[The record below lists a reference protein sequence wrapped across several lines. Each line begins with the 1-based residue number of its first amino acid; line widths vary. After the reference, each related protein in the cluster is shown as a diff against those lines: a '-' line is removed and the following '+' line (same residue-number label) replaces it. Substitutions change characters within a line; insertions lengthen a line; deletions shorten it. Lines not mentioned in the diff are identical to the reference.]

1 MASKA
6 EQWWLLG
13 EDRQPVGPVTTELL
27 LEGIAAGRV
36 PEDSFVCVVGG
47 TEWQVLGDIARFASA
62 VSGVRPVT
70 NSEPPTIQ
78 TRLRKLHDLEAH
90 TLVDGI
96 PLWPAEPA
104 SEVEPVTS
112 TLRQHIAGFDDEE
125 HTIVDA
131 PFRPSDPP
139 E

>member
-1 MASKA
+1 
-6 EQWWLLG
+6 
-13 EDRQPVGPVTTELL
+13 VTTGLL

-36 PEDSFVCVVGG
+36 PADSLVCIVGG
-47 TEWQVLGDIARFASA
+47 SEWQALGDIARFASA
-62 VSGVRPVT
+62 VSGVRSLAP
-70 NSEPPTIQ
+70 SEPPTIQ
-78 TRLRKLHDLEAH
+78 SRSRKLLELEER
-90 TLVDGI
+90 TIVDGI
-96 PLWPAEPA
+96 PLWPAEPV

-112 TLRQHIAGFDDEE
+112 TLRQHIAGFDDPEE

>member
-1 MASKA
+1 
-6 EQWWLLG
+6 
-13 EDRQPVGPVTTELL
+13 VTTELL

-47 TEWQVLGDIARFASA
+47 SEWQVLGDVARFAA
-62 VSGVRPVT
+62 AMTGARRVA

-78 TRLRKLHDLEAH
+78 TRSRKLLDLEAH
-90 TLVDGI
+90 TIVDGI
-96 PLWPAEPA
+96 PLWPADPV

-125 HTIVDA
+125 HTIVDV